1 MEGMSEEKCALVAEL
16 VRVLDMVR
24 QIEAHMAGQQQQ
36 GGAAAGGDQR
46 CRALVCSMRESI
58 DRAVHMATSC
68 CAADGRPAGGQPESP
83 PSGGDGSPRS
93 GGSDGDF
100 RGRGNAAGQCKKRKT
115 LPRWNTQVR
124 VSTVQDVSPLDD
136 GLSWRKYGQK
146 DILGAKY
153 PRAYFRCTH
162 RHTQSCNASKQVQRT
177 DGDPLLFDVVYHGSH
192 TCAQAQGAAAA
203 GSSQAPGARPA
214 AASGGG
220 HAQPA
225 AGAGEQ
231 AAAATPEFEAAGPVL
246 PFSLPSNDAAAGA
259 TDRRFHGG
267 GGRVATASPFASPA
281 TPESLVREDVPR
293 HDAELASGANSPMA
307 MAEMDFMFPLDA
319 ADFLEDPANYF

>member
-1 MEGMSEEKCALVAEL
+1 MEGMSEEKCALVEEL
-16 VRVLDMVR
+16 VRVMDMVR
-24 QIEAHMAGQQQQ
+24 QLEAHMAAAGQQQ

-46 CRALVCSMRESI
+46 CRALVSTMRDSI
-58 DRAVHMATSC
+58 DRAVHMAMSF
-68 CAADGRPAGGQPESP
+68 CAAAGGQPESS

-93 GGSDGDF
+93 GGSVDGDF

-115 LPRWNTQVR
+115 LPKWNTQVR

-162 RHTQSCNASKQVQRT
+162 RHTQSCCASKQVQRT

-192 TCAQAQGAAAA
+192 TCAQAQGSAAA
-203 GSSQAPGARPA
+203 GSGQQGARPA
-214 AASGGG
+214 AA
-220 HAQPA
+220 A
-225 AGAGEQ
+225 ASAGEQ
-231 AAAATPEFEAAGPVL
+231 ATATPGLEAAAGAPVL
-246 PFSLPSNDAAAGA
+246 PFSLPSNDA
-259 TDRRFHGG
+259 GG
-267 GGRVATASPFASPA
+267 GGATGSSRFQGGGGGGVRGAATPPFAFPA
-281 TPESLVREDVPR
+281 TPECLGRDAPR
-293 HDAELASGANSPMA
+293 HDAELASTTDSSPMG

-319 ADFLEDPANYF
+319 ADFLENPANYF